1 MIKAIKKEFEIAIKL
16 SIKKM
21 SDEEFLEFMN
31 RVMKVIEEM
40 KNEKR

>member
-1 MIKAIKKEFEIAIKL
+1 MIKAIKKEFELAIKL

-31 RVMKVIEEM
+31 RVMKVIEEI
-40 KNEKR
+40 KKKK

>member
-1 MIKAIKKEFEIAIKL
+1 MIKAIKKEFELAIKL

-40 KNEKR
+40 KKKK